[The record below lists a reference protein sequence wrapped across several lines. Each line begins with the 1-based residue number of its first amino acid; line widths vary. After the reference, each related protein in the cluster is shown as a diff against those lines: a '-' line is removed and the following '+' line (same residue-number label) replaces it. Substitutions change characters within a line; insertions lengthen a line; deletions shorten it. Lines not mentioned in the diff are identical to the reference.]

1 MAFSVV
7 FPSSLQTLK
16 VWYTGIFFH
25 TTTYRHK
32 LRTTLANN
40 IVKETITVKQMQSR
54 TTEKGTKKKKQ
65 TGKSPHVPFSP
76 PLPSAAFSKIQYT
89 SVHNKNQL
97 FLDFRFFFFFLLQNK
112 NIRTA
117 LAPYICVV
125 LSPPTSSSNSPR
137 RVYTRPA
144 TQ

>member
-54 TTEKGTKKKKQ
+54 TTEKGTKKKQ

>member
-54 TTEKGTKKKKQ
+54 TTEKGTKKKQ

-89 SVHNKNQL
+89 WVHNKNQL
-97 FLDFRFFFFFLLQNK
+97 FLDFRLFFFSFTKQKYK
-112 NIRTA
+112 NSARPIYLCRSFS
-117 LAPYICVV
+117 PYQFV
-125 LSPPTSSSNSPR
+125 
-137 RVYTRPA
+137 
-144 TQ
+144 